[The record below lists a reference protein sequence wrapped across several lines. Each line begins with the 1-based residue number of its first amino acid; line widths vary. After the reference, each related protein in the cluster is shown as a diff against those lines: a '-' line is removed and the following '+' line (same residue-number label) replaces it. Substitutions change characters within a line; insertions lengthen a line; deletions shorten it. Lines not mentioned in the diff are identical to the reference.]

1 MHYVRTME
9 ESRTAVVAALLGN
22 LALAVLKGI
31 SAAVTG
37 SAAMLAET
45 FHSIADTGN
54 QVLLLVGMRLGRQP
68 PDTVHPFGYGKN
80 IYFWAFVVSAMLFTV
95 GGAFSIWEGVHKLRA
110 PSEQAPS
117 GWAFLV
123 LAGAFVFESLSLAVA
138 TRALRRAKGE
148 ASLREFWTESRD
160 PTLTTVVLE
169 DSSALL
175 SIVLAATGLGLSQW
189 TGHPRWDA
197 LASMA
202 IGLLLI
208 AVAVVL
214 AAENYS
220 LLLGEAAPRQVLSRI
235 TATAA
240 ADPAVARVVGL
251 RTMHLGP
258 TSLLVVLQVDF
269 RDELSAA
276 DVEAAAERL
285 RNTVAA
291 VVGEAGKRRLIV
303 IEPVA
308 SLARQPVAV

>member
-1 MHYVRTME
+1 MFRTME

-22 LALAVLKGI
+22 LALAVLKGL

-68 PDTVHPFGYGKN
+68 PDTVHPFGYSKN

-110 PSEQAPS
+110 PSEQTPS

-138 TRALRRAKGE
+138 TRALRRAQGE

-175 SIVLAATGLGLSQW
+175 SIVLAAAGLGLSQW

-202 IGLLLI
+202 IGLVLI

-220 LLLGEAAPRQVLSRI
+220 LLLGEAAPRHVLSRI
-235 TATAA
+235 TAAAA
-240 ADPAVARVVGL
+240 ADPAVARVMGL

-269 RDELSAA
+269 RDELSAS

-308 SLARQPVAV
+308 SQARQPAAV

>member
-1 MHYVRTME
+1 MQDLRAME

-22 LALAVLKGI
+22 LALAVLKGL

-45 FHSIADTGN
+45 FHSLADTGN
-54 QVLLLVGMRLGRQP
+54 QILLLVGMRLGRQP

-80 IYFWAFVVSAMLFTV
+80 VYFWAFVVSVMLFTV

-110 PSEQAPS
+110 PGEQGSP
-117 GWAFLV
+117 GWAFVV
-123 LAGAFVFESLSLAVA
+123 LAGAFVFESLSLTVA

-148 ASLREFWTESRD
+148 ASLREFWRESRD
-160 PTLTTVVLE
+160 PTLTTVMLE

-175 SIVLAATGLGLSQW
+175 SIVLAAAGLGLSEQ
-189 TGHPRWDA
+189 TGSTTWDA

-214 AAENYS
+214 ALENYS
-220 LLLGEAAPRQVLSRI
+220 LLLGEAAPRHILGRI
-235 TATAA
+235 TAAAA
-240 ADPAVARVVGL
+240 ADPGVARVVGL
-251 RTMHLGP
+251 RTMHVGP

-276 DVEAAAERL
+276 DVEVAAERL
-285 RNTVAA
+285 RGAVTA
-291 VVGEAGKRRLIV
+291 VVGDAGKRRLVV

-308 SLARQPVAV
+308 SSGRHPAAA

>member
-1 MHYVRTME
+1 MHYIRAME

-45 FHSIADTGN
+45 FHSLADTGN
-54 QVLLLVGMRLGRQP
+54 QILLLVGMRLGRQP

-80 IYFWAFVVSAMLFTV
+80 VYFWAFVVSVMLFTV

-110 PSEQAPS
+110 PGEQGSP
-117 GWAFLV
+117 GWAFVV
-123 LAGAFVFESLSLAVA
+123 LAGAFVFESLSLTVA

-148 ASLREFWTESRD
+148 ASLREFWRESRD
-160 PTLTTVVLE
+160 PTLTTVMLE

-175 SIVLAATGLGLSQW
+175 SIVLAAAGLGLSEQ
-189 TGHPRWDA
+189 TGSTTWDA

-214 AAENYS
+214 ALENYS
-220 LLLGEAAPRQVLSRI
+220 LLLGEAAPRHILGRI
-235 TATAA
+235 TAAAA
-240 ADPAVARVVGL
+240 ADPGVARVVGL
-251 RTMHLGP
+251 RTMHVGP

-276 DVEAAAERL
+276 DVEVAAERL
-285 RNTVAA
+285 RGAVTA
-291 VVGEAGKRRLIV
+291 VVGDAGKRRLVV

-308 SLARQPVAV
+308 SSGRHPAAA